1 MAARGVDRGHRSK
14 GRLGALV
21 RLSCRGLALEYER
34 ITIGTAGVRLGVAL
48 MPQVA
53 ARLRPLQ
60 ARLIASSQP
69 GNFAYVHP
77 QRARFCAQGPLRR
90 SREARLGD
98 GVRRRHDTAL
108 VTPPHS
114 AVSGRSSISTC
125 KSVSLPRAGKY
136 SMTPLRFT
144 GAWPRLGQSLETV
157 ALSGA
162 ELEVRIHSAPAVSL
176 RTFGSC
182 APLSLTSRS
191 AGLGPPRVS
200 G

>member
-1 MAARGVDRGHRSK
+1 M
-14 GRLGALV
+14 V
-21 RLSCRGLALEYER
+21 RLSCRGLVLEYER

-53 ARLRPLQ
+53 APLRPLQ

-90 SREARLGD
+90 SREARLRD
-98 GVRRRHDTAL
+98 RVRRRHDAAL

-114 AVSGRSSISTC
+114 AVGGRPSI
-125 KSVSLPRAGKY
+125 SVSLPRAGKC

-144 GAWPRLGQSLETV
+144 GARPRLGQSLETA
-157 ALSGA
+157 ALPGA
-162 ELEVRIHSAPAVSL
+162 ELEVRIHSSPAAS
-176 RTFGSC
+176 RTNHRFRDRLPSM
-182 APLSLTSRS
+182 
-191 AGLGPPRVS
+191 GLVIR
-200 G
+200 